1 MCSGGDGV
9 YASAE
14 ALTRF
19 FSHCP
24 EMMPVYRMLEDRVNE
39 RCGNVDVRV
48 QKTQITFTDRFGFA
62 WASLPVRRRRDWPE
76 RCLIVSFGLAYHKE
90 SPRIAVAVE
99 PYPQRWTHH
108 VIVTTPEDIDD
119 ELLGW
124 IEESHQ
130 FSLTKRRGR
139 GTGSKA

>member
-1 MCSGGDGV
+1 
-9 YASAE
+9 
-14 ALTRF
+14 
-19 FSHCP
+19 
-24 EMMPVYRMLEDRVNE
+24 MPVYRMLEDRVNE

-108 VIVTTPEDIDD
+108 VIVTAPEDIDD

-139 GTGSKA
+139 GAGSKA

>member
-1 MCSGGDGV
+1 M
-9 YASAE
+9 YAPAE
-14 ALTRF
+14 ELLQF
-19 FSHCP
+19 FSHRP
-24 EMMPVYRMLEDRVNE
+24 EMLPVYRMFEDRVNE

-48 QKTQITFTDRFGFA
+48 QKSQITFTDRFGFA
-62 WASLPVRRRRDWPE
+62 WASLPVRRRRDCPD

-108 VIVTTPEDIDD
+108 VVVTTPEDIDE

-130 FSLTKRRGR
+130 FSLAKRRGK
-139 GTGSKA
+139 GVGLNA